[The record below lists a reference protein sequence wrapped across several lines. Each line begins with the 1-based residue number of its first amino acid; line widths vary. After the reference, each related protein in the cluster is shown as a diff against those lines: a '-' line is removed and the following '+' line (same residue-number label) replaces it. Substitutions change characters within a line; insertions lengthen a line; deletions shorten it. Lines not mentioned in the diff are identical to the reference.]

1 MKLIICITHIQTQRR
16 INTPARDSRL
26 LITRHKEA
34 IEAFCGCFV
43 QGWGIMVD
51 VRDYGPLLRGSTGIR
66 CPKVKSTRALEC
78 YCITTM

>member
-51 VRDYGPLLRGSTGIR
+51 VRDYGP
-66 CPKVKSTRALEC
+66 
-78 YCITTM
+78 ITSRKNRYHVPES